1 MLFRWKILGK
11 KTPILTSKARISQEK
26 WDYNRFEE
34 RFGLRRQSL
43 SLQLSN
49 LCRKLQEDD

>member
-34 RFGLRRQSL
+34 RFGLRRQS
-43 SLQLSN
+43 
-49 LCRKLQEDD
+49 RVF